1 MSLKN
6 LDSIS
11 NIEGW
16 DLTLDAYKK
25 KYSITLII
33 FVLNNSKAWL
43 MMILNRPMIITIISE
58 QHRKEHQTKTCSN
71 TVELHNVKA
80 NVIANVKHI
89 LHIRF
94 VLLSLT
100 LRGK

>member
-1 MSLKN
+1 MA
-6 LDSIS
+6 D
-11 NIEGW
+11 E
-16 DLTLDAYKK
+16 
-25 KYSITLII
+25 
-33 FVLNNSKAWL
+33 
-43 MMILNRPMIITIISE
+43 MMILNRPMITIISE
-58 QHRKEHQTKTCSN
+58 QHTKEHQTKTCSN
-71 TVELHNVKA
+71 TVELHNAKA